1 MKHKR
6 NVEGLK
12 KYQKLKNLETI
23 KKVEETIEMLIQ
35 SKTKNINFKTVAE
48 KAEVSKATLY
58 NNPILKERIIGLRQ
72 LSRSVVESDI
82 SQVSNNNGKKKDEK
96 IKELYE
102 QIRQLK
108 QEREAL
114 VIQLID
120 MEEMKEENR
129 RNREQILKLKNL

>member
-58 NNPILKERIIGLRQ
+58 NNL
-72 LSRSVVESDI
+72 
-82 SQVSNNNGKKKDEK
+82 
-96 IKELYE
+96 
-102 QIRQLK
+102 
-108 QEREAL
+108 
-114 VIQLID
+114 
-120 MEEMKEENR
+120 
-129 RNREQILKLKNL
+129 